1 MPGMCNA
8 FGLTQKHALSAAV
21 LITDHTGLRTACGIP
36 RADFFNQQLWGEVMI
51 SLTQKTR
58 RLGLSMVVAALF
70 ATAPAAQ
77 AAVNAT
83 VASEGGAAA
92 AAVPTPA
99 VLLFA
104 TPALL
109 GFVGV
114 ARRKHSAGLAG

>member
-1 MPGMCNA
+1 
-8 FGLTQKHALSAAV
+8 
-21 LITDHTGLRTACGIP
+21 
-36 RADFFNQQLWGEVMI
+36 MI

-70 ATAPAAQ
+70 ATAPAVQ

-83 VASEGGAAA
+83 VASEGAAA
-92 AAVPTPA
+92 ASTPAQATAAKASPDGSTQPGGIASVRFISAAVASVPTPA

-114 ARRKHSAGLAG
+114 ARRKHAAGLAG